1 MTQAGLTRREVIFAG
16 AAAASGAAFAGPFA
30 RTAAAARSPLRRSTY
45 VAVSDATFRIRRG
58 GVADTIALREV
69 TDLPHAAMLAKY
81 RGSQDAF
88 GLLFDGPIGRAQ
100 GTYTLEHTVI
110 GRFKMFI
117 TPVGRPSNVQTYEAV
132 VDRLYRP
139 TAQHPAPA

>member
-1 MTQAGLTRREVIFAG
+1 
-16 AAAASGAAFAGPFA
+16 
-30 RTAAAARSPLRRSTY
+30 
-45 VAVSDATFRIRRG
+45 
-58 GVADTIALREV
+58 VADTIALREV
-69 TDLPHAAMLAKY
+69 TDLPRAATLAKY